1 MGRGFVEYQQIRI
14 GEQGPGYGQPLALAA
29 GQRGP
34 VGADRGVPA
43 QRQRLDPVQQPDP
56 GRGLGQLLVGG
67 PRPGQ
72 AKVVAKGRVEDV
84 RILRAA
90 ADPGADLVRGVAG
103 QVVTVERDP
112 PRGQLGEAEEVIR

>member
-1 MGRGFVEYQQIRI
+1 MGYEEHRAPGRRGQHVAEQSAAGSGIEMGRGFIEYQQIRI
-14 GEQGPGYGQPLALAA
+14 GEQSPGYGQPLALAA

-72 AKVVAKGRVEDV
+72 AKVVA
-84 RILRAA
+84 
-90 ADPGADLVRGVAG
+90 
-103 QVVTVERDP
+103 
-112 PRGQLGEAEEVIR
+112 